1 MVFDSITKL
10 LLYPVY
16 YVFHHNYL
24 FGFIHKQFIK
34 KFYYK
39 NLKFELKIKNIPIQ
53 NYASF
58 LFKTYEY
65 NDRKL
70 IENYI
75 SKKNKSIILGGGIGF
90 IPALTYA
97 KSKNKVLIFE
107 VNPKIINNLKK
118 NLEINRIKFKIFN
131 KNLVFNNEKNKKFY
145 LSKDFLSTSSNTL
158 TSDSFFAD
166 NIKINKIESF
176 KNYNTMILDIEGGEE
191 YIIKNIKKLNNI
203 KYLFFELHHNIIPKN
218 KIKNLFKILKKNKF
232 HLMGKCFNSYY
243 FKAK

>member
-1 MVFDSITKL
+1 MVFDLITKL
-10 LLYPVY
+10 LLSPVY

-34 KFYYK
+34 KFYYQ

-90 IPALTYA
+90 IPALTYE

-131 KNLVFNNEKNKKFY
+131 KNLVFTNEKNKKFY
-145 LSKDFLSTSSNTL
+145 LSKDFLSTSSNIL
-158 TSDSFFAD
+158 TSDSFLAD
-166 NIKINKIESF
+166 NIKINKIKSF

-203 KYLFFELHHNIIPKN
+203 KYLFFELHHNIITKN
-218 KIKNLFKILKKNKF
+218 KIKNLFKILKRNKY

>member
-1 MVFDSITKL
+1 MVFDSITNL
-10 LLYPVY
+10 VLSPVY
-16 YVFHHNYL
+16 YILHHNYL
-24 FGFIHKQFIK
+24 FGFIHKHFVK

-90 IPALTYA
+90 IPTLTYQ

-107 VNPKIINNLKK
+107 INPKIITNLKK
-118 NLEINRIKFKIFN
+118 NLKINKIKFKIFN
-131 KNLVFNNEKNKKFY
+131 KNLVFTNEKNKIFY
-145 LSKDFLSTSSNTL
+145 RSKDFLSTSSSIL
-158 TSDSFFAD
+158 TADSFLVD
-166 NIKINKIESF
+166 NIKINKIKNF
-176 KNYNTMILDIEGGEE
+176 KKYNTLILDIEGGEK
-191 YIIKNIKKLNNI
+191 YFIKNISKLKNI

-218 KIKNLFKILKKNKF
+218 IIKNLFKILKENKY
-232 HLMGKCFNSYY
+232 HLAGKCFNSYY
-243 FKAK
+243 FEKK